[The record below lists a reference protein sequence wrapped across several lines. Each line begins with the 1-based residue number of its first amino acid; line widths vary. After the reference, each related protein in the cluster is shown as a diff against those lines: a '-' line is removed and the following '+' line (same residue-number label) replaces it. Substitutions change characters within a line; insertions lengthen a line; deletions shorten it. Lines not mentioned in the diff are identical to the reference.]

1 MKPNRLINA
10 TSPYLL
16 QHALNPV
23 DWFEWNEEALTKAQ
37 QENKPILVSI
47 GYSSCHWCH
56 VMEKQSFENED
67 IAALMNEFFVCIKVD
82 REERP
87 DIDQVYMEAVQA
99 LGANGGWPLN
109 VFLTPDQKPFFG
121 GTYFSP
127 KAWAQVLIN
136 INKAYTDKR
145 EQVLASAEELRNVLN
160 SNDIERFKQNNSIN
174 DLKQEIE
181 QAFQATAPK
190 FDKTWGGIDK
200 APKFIMP
207 SVWQW
212 MLRYYKITKNEEA
225 LAHVNLTLKRIL
237 YGGIYDQIGGGFARY
252 SVDREWFAPHFEKML
267 YDNAQLLSL
276 YAEAY
281 ALTKDNEYKRAV
293 QETFDWLERE
303 MKDTEG
309 AYYAALDADSEGEE
323 GKFYVWTDAEL
334 KSVLKDNYQVA
345 YNYFECTVDGNW
357 EHGNNILKRKTDSQ
371 LDNDLLNKIKSEL
384 LTIRD
389 KRSKPGLDGKI
400 LGGWNALTII
410 GLADAYRYLKEEKYL
425 NAAKGVID
433 FIEKK
438 LLKDNILFRS
448 YKDKI
453 STTEAFLDDYAA
465 LIAAYIAMHQVTLD
479 ESFLIKAKSLTASV
493 LDKFYDDADGFFYYS
508 SKQDLIARK
517 KEVFDNVIS
526 SSNSMMARNLILLGQ
541 LFENEKWISIAEQMI
556 KSLAHVLRSELNY
569 TANWG
574 MAAMELYH
582 SRAEVVLSGKNPHEK
597 VSRLQSEFLPFAL
610 LIKANESGVLTL
622 AKGKTN
628 EESDL
633 KVYVCFNKTCKLPV
647 NTIEEV
653 LQQIK

>member
-1 MKPNRLINA
+1 MKPNRLIKA

-99 LGANGGWPLN
+99 MGANGGWPLN

-136 INKAYTDKR
+136 INKAYNEKR
-145 EQVLASAEELRNVLN
+145 DQVLASAEELRNILA
-160 SNDIERFKQNNSIN
+160 SNDIERFKQQNAIN

-181 QAFQATAPK
+181 QAYQSTAPK

-212 MLRYYKITKNEEA
+212 MLRYYNITKNEEA
-225 LAHVNLTLKRIL
+225 LTHLNLTLKRIL
-237 YGGIYDQIGGGFARY
+237 YGGIYDQVGGGFARY

-281 ALTKDNEYKRAV
+281 ALTKDTEYKRAV
-293 QETFDWLERE
+293 EETFDWLERE
-303 MKDTEG
+303 MKDTDG

-323 GKFYVWTDAEL
+323 GKFYVWTDVEL
-334 KSVLKDNYQVA
+334 KNVLQENYA
-345 YNYFECTVDGNW
+345 TAIHHFECTSEGNW

-371 LDNDLLNKIKSEL
+371 VDENLLNKIKSDL
-384 LTIRD
+384 LTVRD
-389 KRSKPGLDGKI
+389 KRPKPGLDDKI
-400 LGGWNALTII
+400 LSGWNALTII
-410 GLADAYRYLKEEKYL
+410 GLTDAYRYLQDEKYL
-425 NAAKGVID
+425 NAAKNVLA

-438 LLKDNILFRS
+438 LLKENVLYRS
-448 YKDKI
+448 YKDKT
-453 STTEAFLDDYAA
+453 SPTEAFLDDYAA
-465 LIAAYIAMHQVTLD
+465 LIAAYIAMQQVTLD
-479 ESFLIKAKSLTASV
+479 ESYLVKAKMLTTSV
-493 LDKFYDDADGFFYYS
+493 LEKFFDDSDGFFFYS
-508 SKQDLIARK
+508 AKQDLIARK

-526 SSNSMMARNLILLGQ
+526 SSNSMMARNLVLLGQ
-541 LFENEKWISIAEQMI
+541 VFENEHWLTIAENMI

-582 SRAEVVLSGKNPHEK
+582 SLAEVVLTGKNMFEK
-597 VSRLQSEFLPFAL
+597 VNTLQSVFLPFAL
-610 LIKANESGVLTL
+610 LLKANENGEISL

-628 EESDL
+628 EESDV

-647 NTIEEV
+647 NSIEEA
-653 LQQIK
+653 LTQLG

>member
-1 MKPNRLINA
+1 MKPNRLIKA

-160 SNDIERFKQNNSIN
+160 SNDIERFRQNNFIN

-181 QAFQATAPK
+181 QAYQATAPK

-212 MLRYYKITKNEEA
+212 LLRYYKITKNEEA

-237 YGGIYDQIGGGFARY
+237 YGGIYDQVGGGFARY

-281 ALTKDNEYKRAV
+281 ALTKDSEYKRAV

-303 MKDTEG
+303 MKDPEG
-309 AYYAALDADSEGEE
+309 GYYAALDADSEGEE

-334 KSVLKDNYQVA
+334 KSVLKDNYQAA
-345 YNYFECTVDGNW
+345 YNHFECTTDGNW
-357 EHGNNILKRKTDSQ
+357 EHGNNILKRKVDSV

-384 LTIRD
+384 LSVRD
-389 KRSKPGLDGKI
+389 KRQKPGLDGKI
-400 LGGWNALTII
+400 LSGWNALTII
-410 GLADAYRYLKEEKYL
+410 GLTDAYRYLQEEKYL
-425 NAAKGVID
+425 IAAKGIID

-438 LLKDNILFRS
+438 LLKDNVLFRS

-465 LIAAYIAMHQVTLD
+465 LIAAYIAMHQVTLN
-479 ESFLIKAKSLTASV
+479 EAYLIKAKTLTTSV
-493 LDKFYDDADGFFYYS
+493 LDKFYDDTDGFFYYS

-541 LFENEKWISIAEQMI
+541 LFENEKWTAIAEQMI

-582 SRAEVVLSGKNPHEK
+582 SRAEVVVSGKNLHK
-597 VSRLQSEFLPFAL
+597 NVHKLQAEFLPFAL
-610 LIKANESGVLTL
+610 ILKANESGAL
-622 AKGKTN
+622 ALGKGKTN

-647 NTIEEV
+647 STMEEA
-653 LQQIK
+653 LEQLK

>member
-1 MKPNRLINA
+1 MKPNRLIKA

-23 DWFEWNEEALTKAQ
+23 DWFEWDEEALTKAQ

-160 SNDIERFKQNNSIN
+160 SNDIERFRQNNAID
-174 DLKQEIE
+174 DLKKEIE
-181 QAFQATAPK
+181 HAYQATAPK

-212 MLRYYKITKNEEA
+212 MLRYYKLTKNEEA
-225 LAHVNLTLKRIL
+225 RTHLNLTLKRIL
-237 YGGIYDQIGGGFARY
+237 YGGIYDQVGGGFARY

-303 MKDTEG
+303 MKDGEG

-334 KSVLKDNYQVA
+334 KSVLKDNYQAA
-345 YNYFECTVDGNW
+345 YNHFECTTDGNW
-357 EHGNNILKRKTDSQ
+357 EHGNNILKRKADSQ

-384 LTIRD
+384 LTVRD
-389 KRSKPGLDGKI
+389 KRPKPGLDGKI
-400 LGGWNALTII
+400 LSGWNALTII
-410 GLADAYRYLKEEKYL
+410 GLTDAYRYLQEEKYL
-425 NAAKGVID
+425 IAAKGGIA

-438 LLKDNILFRS
+438 LLKDNVLFRS

-479 ESFLIKAKSLTASV
+479 ESYLIKAKTLTASV
-493 LDKFYDDADGFFYYS
+493 LDKFFDATDGFFYYS

-541 LFENEKWISIAEQMI
+541 LFENEEWTGIAEQMI

-582 SRAEVVLSGKNPHEK
+582 SRAEVVVTGKSLHENVHK
-597 VSRLQSEFLPFAL
+597 LHAEFIPFAL
-610 LIKANESGVLTL
+610 ILKANENGAL
-622 AKGKTN
+622 ALGKGKTN

-647 NTIEEV
+647 NTMEEA
-653 LQQIK
+653 LEQLK

>member
-1 MKPNRLINA
+1 MIMKPNRLIKA

-99 LGANGGWPLN
+99 MGANGGWPLN

-136 INKAYTDKR
+136 INKAYNEKR
-145 EQVLASAEELRNVLN
+145 DQVLASAEELRNILA
-160 SNDIERFKQNNSIN
+160 SNDIERFKQQNAIN

-181 QAFQATAPK
+181 QAYQSTAPK

-212 MLRYYKITKNEEA
+212 MLRYYNITKNEEA
-225 LAHVNLTLKRIL
+225 LTHLNLTLKRIL
-237 YGGIYDQIGGGFARY
+237 YGGIYDQVGGGFARY

-281 ALTKDNEYKRAV
+281 ALTKDTEYKRAV
-293 QETFDWLERE
+293 EETFDWLERE
-303 MKDTEG
+303 MKDTDG

-334 KSVLKDNYQVA
+334 KSVLQENYA
-345 YNYFECTVDGNW
+345 TAIHHFECKSEGNW

-371 LDNDLLNKIKSEL
+371 VDEKLLNKIKSDL
-384 LTIRD
+384 LTIRN
-389 KRSKPGLDGKI
+389 KRPKPGLDDKI
-400 LGGWNALTII
+400 LSGWNALTII
-410 GLADAYRYLKEEKYL
+410 GLTDAYRYLQDEKYL
-425 NAAKGVID
+425 NASKNVLA
-433 FIEKK
+433 FIENK
-438 LLKDNILFRS
+438 LLKENILYRS
-448 YKDKI
+448 YKDKT
-453 STTEAFLDDYAA
+453 SPTEAFLDDYAA
-465 LIAAYIAMHQVTLD
+465 LIAAYIAMQQVTLD
-479 ESFLIKAKSLTASV
+479 ESYLVKAKRLTTSV
-493 LDKFYDDADGFFYYS
+493 LEKFFDDSDGFFFYS
-508 SKQDLIARK
+508 AKQDLI
-517 KEVFDNVIS
+517 
-526 SSNSMMARNLILLGQ
+526 
-541 LFENEKWISIAEQMI
+541 
-556 KSLAHVLRSELNY
+556 
-569 TANWG
+569 
-574 MAAMELYH
+574 
-582 SRAEVVLSGKNPHEK
+582 
-597 VSRLQSEFLPFAL
+597 
-610 LIKANESGVLTL
+610 
-622 AKGKTN
+622 
-628 EESDL
+628 
-633 KVYVCFNKTCKLPV
+633 
-647 NTIEEV
+647 
-653 LQQIK
+653 

>member
-1 MKPNRLINA
+1 MKPNRLIKA

-99 LGANGGWPLN
+99 MGANGGWPLN

-136 INKAYTDKR
+136 INKAYNDKR
-145 EQVLASAEELRNVLN
+145 EQVLASAEELRSILT

-174 DLKQEIE
+174 DLKQELE
-181 QAFQATAPK
+181 QAYQSTAPK

-212 MLRYYKITKNEEA
+212 MLRYYKLTNNDEA
-225 LAHVNLTLKRIL
+225 LSHLNLTLKRIL
-237 YGGIYDQIGGGFARY
+237 YGGIYDQVGGGFARY

-281 ALTKDNEYKRAV
+281 ALTKDTEYKRAV
-293 QETFDWLERE
+293 EETFAWLERE
-303 MKDTEG
+303 MKDTGG

-334 KSVLKDNYQVA
+334 KSVLKENYA
-345 YNYFECTVDGNW
+345 AAINHFECTADGNW
-357 EHGNNILKRKTDSQ
+357 EHGNNILKRKVDSQ
-371 LDNDLLNKIKSEL
+371 LDSELLNKIKSAL
-384 LTIRD
+384 LTVRD
-389 KRSKPGLDGKI
+389 KRPKPGLDDKI
-400 LGGWNALTII
+400 LSGWNSLTVI
-410 GLADAYRYLKEEKYL
+410 GLTDAYRYLQDEKYL
-425 NAAKGVID
+425 SAAKGIIN

-438 LLKDNILFRS
+438 LLIGNTLFRS
-448 YKDKI
+448 YKDKT
-453 STTEAFLDDYAA
+453 SATEAFLDDYAS
-465 LIAAYIAMHQVTLD
+465 LIAAYIAMHQVSLD
-479 ESFLIKAKSLTASV
+479 DSYLAKAKDLTASV
-493 LDKFYDDADGFFYYS
+493 LDKFFDNTDGFFYYS

-541 LFENEKWISIAEQMI
+541 VFEHDHYLHLAEGMI
-556 KSLAHVLRSELNY
+556 KALAHVLRSELNY

-582 SRAEVVLSGKNPHEK
+582 TRAEVVVAGKKWHEK
-597 VSRLQSEFLPFAL
+597 VNSLQAEFLPFT
-610 LIKANESGVLTL
+610 LIMQASESGILSL

-647 NTIEEV
+647 NTIEEA
-653 LQQIK
+653 LQQIQ